1 MFDDMPL
8 FQFKPKVLTIREVG
22 QMMGAA
28 ALTLLI
34 GVAFLVVATYRQI
47 IGR

>member
-8 FQFKPKVLTIREVG
+8 FQFKPKVLTIREVAK
-22 QMMGAA
+22 MMGNASFV
-28 ALTLLI
+28 LVL